1 MPMVLRKTQ
10 PCGNYDS
17 KRIADIVCCVR
28 APRCAYARRADFL
41 SKVPVPSR
49 AHWMRSSS
57 RQFPSGIL
65 AGRIGRWL
73 AAKPSDYRHPS
84 WPELVGCAVLLLVLQ
99 WTILACVAIP
109 ASAQPR
115 AKNGDTV
122 RVTPDQMHQLEIV
135 RVELCSFRLFKPAI
149 GQIAFNE
156 DASTVVLTPFSGRVT
171 RLIAK
176 IGEDVKRGDPLFE
189 IDSPEVVQTQTDL
202 IAAVQGLEKSRHQL
216 ALAKRV
222 LDRQTALFA
231 DKATSQ
237 RELDQARV
245 DFASAETDLR
255 TAEGTLAAARNR
267 LRVLVGRSEEEVARV
282 ERERLINPL
291 ITINAPIE
299 GTVIARKVG
308 PGQYVRS
315 DSGDSLYAISNLST
329 MWLKAN
335 VPENDIP
342 LVRVGQEI
350 EVKVAAVPD
359 RVFKARV
366 IAIGAASDSAT
377 RRVSVRSEI
386 ANPDAALKSEMF
398 ATFKIATGSDE
409 ISPGVP
415 TEAVVWDADVAILW
429 VEIEPMLF
437 RRRKVKIGL
446 EQDGRLQVREGLKPG
461 ELVVGR
467 GAIFVDNEWRQ

>member
-1 MPMVLRKTQ
+1 MKRGSSRVPARSRRRIVSAGGGCARWLRLVSGATVLALLQ
-10 PCGNYDS
+10 
-17 KRIADIVCCVR
+17 ACCV
-28 APRCAYARRADFL
+28 A
-41 SKVPVPSR
+41 
-49 AHWMRSSS
+49 
-57 RQFPSGIL
+57 
-65 AGRIGRWL
+65 WL
-73 AAKPSDYRHPS
+73 
-84 WPELVGCAVLLLVLQ
+84 
-99 WTILACVAIP
+99 VAQ

-115 AKNGDTV
+115 PKNGDTV
-122 RVTPDQMHQLEIV
+122 QVTADQMHQLDIV
-135 RVELCSFRLFKPAI
+135 KVEMCSFRLFKPAI

-156 DASTVVLTPFSGRVT
+156 DASTIVLSPFSGRVT

-202 IAAVQGLEKSRHQL
+202 IAAVQALEKSKSQL

-222 LDRQTALFA
+222 SDRQTGLFA

-237 RELDQARV
+237 RELDQARA
-245 DFASAETDLR
+245 DYASAETDLR
-255 TAEGTLAAARNR
+255 TAEGTLTAARNR
-267 LRVLVGRSEEEVARV
+267 LRVLVGRTEAEVARV
-282 ERERLINPL
+282 EHERLINPL
-291 ITINAPIE
+291 ITINAPID

-315 DSGDSLYAISNLST
+315 DSGDPLYSISNLST

-350 EVKVAAVPD
+350 EVRVAAVPA

-386 ANPDAALKSEMF
+386 PNPDGALKSEMF
-398 ATFKIATGSDE
+398 ATFKIATGDGE
-409 ISPGVP
+409 LAPGVP
-415 TEAVVWDADVAILW
+415 TEAVIWEGSVATVW
-429 VEIEPMLF
+429 VEREPMLF
-437 RRRKVKIGL
+437 QRRKVKLGL
-446 EQDGRLQVREGLKPG
+446 EQDGLLQVREGLKSG

>member
-1 MPMVLRKTQ
+1 MGRVVSAGPADGAPARW
-10 PCGNYDS
+10 CG
-17 KRIADIVCCVR
+17 
-28 APRCAYARRADFL
+28 
-41 SKVPVPSR
+41 
-49 AHWMRSSS
+49 
-57 RQFPSGIL
+57 
-65 AGRIGRWL
+65 
-73 AAKPSDYRHPS
+73 
-84 WPELVGCAVLLLVLQ
+84 LVGVAMLLALLLVCATQ
-99 WTILACVAIP
+99 
-109 ASAQPR
+109 ASAQSRP
-115 AKNGDTV
+115 KSNDTV
-122 RVTPDQMHQLEIV
+122 QVTADQMHQLAIV
-135 RVELCSFRLFKPAI
+135 KVEMCSFRLFKPAI

-176 IGEDVKRGDPLFE
+176 IGDDVKRGDPLFE

-202 IAAVQGLEKSRHQL
+202 IAAVQALEKSRHQL

-222 LDRQTALFA
+222 SDRQTGLFA

-237 RELDQARV
+237 RELDQARA
-245 DFASAETDLR
+245 DYASAETDLR
-255 TAEGTLAAARNR
+255 TAEGTLTAARNR
-267 LRVLVGRSEEEVARV
+267 LRVLVGRTEEEVARV

-291 ITINAPIE
+291 ITINTPID

-315 DSGDSLYAISNLST
+315 DSGDALYSISNLST

-350 EVKVAAVPD
+350 EVRVAAVPD
-359 RVFKARV
+359 RVFRARV

-386 ANPDAALKSEMF
+386 PNPDGALKSEMF
-398 ATFKIATGSDE
+398 ATFKIATGDGE
-409 ISPGVP
+409 LSPGVP
-415 TEAVVWDADVAILW
+415 AEAVVWEGSVAAVW
-429 VEIEPMLF
+429 VQLEPMLLQ
-437 RRRKVKIGL
+437 RRKVKIGL
-446 EQDGRLQVREGLKPG
+446 EQDGLLQVREGIKPG